1 MLRVLL
7 DINVVLDVL
16 AKREPHFELSAQ
28 VWAAAE
34 TGNIQALIAA
44 HSVTTLYY
52 LLSRHLGKRRANSA
66 ITDVLRILDVAP
78 VNRQV
83 LYDAFALG
91 WSDFEDAVQ
100 ATAAIAGN
108 ATHLVTRNVADFKG
122 APLPVLQPVELLA
135 LLRAQ

>member
-1 MLRVLL
+1 MLKLRQRFITDL
-7 DINVVLDVL
+7 DDI
-16 AKREPHFELSAQ
+16 LSA
-28 VWAAAE
+28 
-34 TGNIQALIAA
+34 
-44 HSVTTLYY
+44 
-52 LLSRHLGKRRANSA
+52 SRHLGKRRANSA

-108 ATHLVTRNVADFKG
+108 ATHLVTRNLADFKG
-122 APLPVLQPVELLA
+122 APLPVLQPAELLA
-135 LLRAQ
+135 LLHAQ